1 MKNLKRVFKNT
12 YFFILL
18 IILGCNKTIK
28 EKNYYD
34 TGELYSIIEV
44 DKNEIRNGVTLVYFK
59 NGNLREKARY
69 KNGEFIDTSYHY
81 REDGS
86 LNNIAIYNKSK
97 DSIYAFFYDEL
108 GRVNKET
115 ITYKNNNKVGRI
127 IAYDLIN
134 SLKYTHDVKNVYGKE
149 IYYDNQVVLNQS
161 GDTVKEKSFY
171 YRVSVPDTV
180 KVNDYVVGK
189 IDFHSDLEMRE
200 NLLKSR
206 LYLKI
211 MVNEK
216 LNEDFSN
223 INEVK
228 LDTFIRKDNHF
239 LLKFLDTGNQNVRGK
254 FTERITI
261 AQMDEENDEKVNVK
275 DYVRDFYFNAPIY
288 IKDTVK

>member
-1 MKNLKRVFKNT
+1 M
-12 YFFILL
+12 IE
-18 IILGCNKTIK
+18 

-34 TGELYSIIEV
+34 TGELHSIISV
-44 DKNEIRNGVTLVYFK
+44 DKNGIRNGLTLVYYK
-59 NGNLREKARY
+59 NGNLREKATY
-69 KNGEFIDTSYHY
+69 KNGGIVDTLYHY
-81 REDGS
+81 REDGN
-86 LNNIAIYNKSK
+86 LNNIAIYNNSK

-127 IAYDLIN
+127 IAHDLIHN
-134 SLKYTHDVKNVYGKE
+134 LKYTHDIKNVYGKE
-149 IYYDNQVVLNQS
+149 IYYDNQVVFNQS

-171 YRVSVPDTV
+171 YDVIVPDTV
-180 KVNDYVVGK
+180 NINEYAIGK
-189 IDFHSDLEMRE
+189 IDFHSDLAMRE
-200 NLLKSR
+200 NLLDAR
-206 LYLKI
+206 LHLKI

-239 LLKFLDTGNQNVRGK
+239 LFKFLESGDQNIRGK

-275 DYVRDFYFNAPIY
+275 DYVRDFYFDAPIY
-288 IKDTVK
+288 VKDSVK